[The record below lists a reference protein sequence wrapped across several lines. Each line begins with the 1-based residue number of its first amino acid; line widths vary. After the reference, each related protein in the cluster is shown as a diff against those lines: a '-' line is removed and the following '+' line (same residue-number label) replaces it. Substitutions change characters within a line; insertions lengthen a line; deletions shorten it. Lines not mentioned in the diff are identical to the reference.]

1 MSIPS
6 HLGESV
12 MEMLDGHC
20 RVEDTAAP
28 WGAAAYSWED
38 PPPLKLYEV
47 RSAQSCNSK
56 LEGGE
61 ISSTEKI

>member
-28 WGAAAYSWED
+28 WGAAAYS
-38 PPPLKLYEV
+38 
-47 RSAQSCNSK
+47 
-56 LEGGE
+56 
-61 ISSTEKI
+61 